1 VTTAD
6 SATTADSTRS
16 SDRPGPPPAPERR
29 RRTIAVS
36 GSASGIGAAVK
47 ERFEKSGLKVVGVD
61 RHDAEVIADLST
73 ADGRR
78 EAVEKTTELAG
89 GHLDGVVACAGL
101 GPHVRPFEAIPKV
114 NYFGALAYLDG
125 LLPALSGGE
134 APAAVAISSNGAT
147 LTPTNQAFVDV
158 LLTDDEEAACAMA
171 ETLDGATVY
180 GMSKLAMTIGLRRR
194 AGAWAEAGVRLNAV
208 APGPVNTPLLDA
220 SLADKTLGP
229 LIESLPV
236 PVGRRANPNEIAG
249 AVGFLLDPVNSFI
262 HGSLLFVDGGSDALI
277 RPDRV

>member
-1 VTTAD
+1 M
-6 SATTADSTRS
+6 
-16 SDRPGPPPAPERR
+16 
-29 RRTIAVS
+29 
-36 GSASGIGAAVK
+36 K
-47 ERFEKSGLKVVGVD
+47 ERFERSGLKVVGVD

-78 EAVEKTTELAG
+78 QAVEKTTELAG

-101 GPHVRPFEAIPKV
+101 GPHVRPFDAIPKV

-158 LLTDDEEAACAMA
+158 LLSDDEEAACAMA

-194 AGAWAEAGVRLNAV
+194 AGAWAERGVRLNMV
-208 APGPVNTPLLDA
+208 APGPVNTPLLEA

-229 LIESLPV
+229 MIESLPV

>member
-1 VTTAD
+1 MTTAD
-6 SATTADSTRS
+6 SATTAETAQS
-16 SDRPGPPPAPERR
+16 SDRPGPPPAPNRR

-47 ERFEKSGLKVVGVD
+47 ERFERSGLKVVGVD

-78 EAVEKTTELAG
+78 QAVEKTTELAG

-101 GPHVRPFEAIPKV
+101 GPHVRPFDAIPKV

-158 LLTDDEEAACAMA
+158 LLSDDEEAACAMA

-194 AGAWAEAGVRLNAV
+194 AGTWAERGVRLNAV

-236 PVGRRANPNEIAG
+236 PVGRRANPGEIAG